1 MDTIHILGQ
10 TTDLFQKFVSMEIEH
25 KIISSAN
32 PGNEGADNVVE
43 PVKKGDAIYLINRKT
58 G

>member
-1 MDTIHILGQ
+1 
-10 TTDLFQKFVSMEIEH
+10 MEIEH